1 MYFMAQNFQVLR
13 SRKSKVNV
21 FVQRLLHSI
30 FDFLLLL
37 SRFRSE
43 ISDAIGD
50 ALGIDFARK
59 RLRLGDIKNI
69 LAESKK

>member
-1 MYFMAQNFQVLR
+1 MAQNFQVLR